1 MRQGVERHNSCLNTR
16 AIIDY
21 IERHYGSP
29 HLLLRGLEEE
39 LGEVDDPLA
48 FLRDA
53 HNWVSTGVVA
63 RMYANARELTGDPR
77 VAYQIGFESVTHQR
91 LGYIQQILLR
101 AWGSPR
107 VAVRRLETINRKF
120 NRTKELELVNAS
132 SDQALIRLHWHD
144 GLELTDDFCLVNQG
158 IYSALPTIWGLPP
171 SRVEET
177 SCHFEGDEYCEFR
190 VRWRNPTLLQR
201 VRLIIQN
208 QRSLLSESLAEIEHD
223 KQLLEHKYSEV
234 QTLNQQLM
242 RKIEQILAIQQASG
256 AILSELDYGKL
267 IPNVLSM
274 FLKTIGYKRAM
285 IMLVDQAKQVLRYE
299 AGVGMDPSD
308 LAPMDGY
315 SVSLERTSN
324 LLARVAQTGQ
334 PLITQDAASLNLNPK
349 NLIIRKYQPQAIV
362 ILPLTAQGGVIGI
375 LAADRPQGTAMVT
388 SADRDYLEVFANQVA
403 LAIENARMYRDLKES
418 FLSTVKSLAQAL
430 EAKDSYTRG
439 HSERVTTYAVRLAT
453 RLKMPAPEVDMLRRL
468 GMLHDVGKIAID
480 RQILNKPGQLS
491 PEDQEM
497 VRQHPSWGQ
506 SIIQPLKL
514 SQGEIAIVRHHHERW
529 DGLGYPDGLAGE
541 GIPLPARVISVADAF
556 DAMTSDRPYRNAM
569 GLRDAL
575 NELER
580 GSGTQFDP
588 EVVEAFAALL
598 REGRLDDVLPR
609 VRPVSRLRH
618 LNLAK
623 P

>member
-1 MRQGVERHNSCLNTR
+1 
-16 AIIDY
+16 
-21 IERHYGSP
+21 
-29 HLLLRGLEEE
+29 
-39 LGEVDDPLA
+39 
-48 FLRDA
+48 
-53 HNWVSTGVVA
+53 
-63 RMYANARELTGDPR
+63 
-77 VAYQIGFESVTHQR
+77 
-91 LGYIQQILLR
+91 
-101 AWGSPR
+101 
-107 VAVRRLETINRKF
+107 
-120 NRTKELELVNAS
+120 
-132 SDQALIRLHWHD
+132 
-144 GLELTDDFCLVNQG
+144 
-158 IYSALPTIWGLPP
+158 
-171 SRVEET
+171 VEET
-177 SCHFEGDEYCEFR
+177 ACQFEGDEYCEYQ

-201 VRLIIQN
+201 VRLLIQN

-285 IMLVDQAKQVLRYE
+285 IMLVDQAQKSLRYE
-299 AGVGMDPSD
+299 AGVGMDPRD

-315 SVSLERTSN
+315 SVSLDRTSN
-324 LLARVAQTGQ
+324 LLARVAQSGQ
-334 PLITQDAASLNLNPK
+334 PLITPDAASLNLNPK
-349 NLIIRKYQPQAIV
+349 NLIIRKFQPQAIV
-362 ILPLTAQGGVIGI
+362 ILPLTAQGRVIGI
-375 LAADRPQGTAMVT
+375 LAADRPQGEVT
-388 SADRDYLEVFANQVA
+388 VTGADRDYLEVFANQVA

-439 HSERVTTYAVRLAT
+439 HSERVTTYAVRLAA
-453 RLKMPAPEVDMLRRL
+453 RLQMPAQEVDMLRRL

-514 SQGEIAIVRHHHERW
+514 SQGEISIVRHHHERW

-580 GSGTQFDP
+580 GTGTQFDP
-588 EVVEAFAALL
+588 RVVEVFTTMV
-598 REGRLDDVLPR
+598 REGRLDDVLPST
-609 VRPVSRLRH
+609 RPVSRLRH

-623 P
+623 PKPRFATPTQ

>member
-1 MRQGVERHNSCLNTR
+1 M
-16 AIIDY
+16 
-21 IERHYGSP
+21 
-29 HLLLRGLEEE
+29 
-39 LGEVDDPLA
+39 
-48 FLRDA
+48 
-53 HNWVSTGVVA
+53 
-63 RMYANARELTGDPR
+63 
-77 VAYQIGFESVTHQR
+77 
-91 LGYIQQILLR
+91 
-101 AWGSPR
+101 
-107 VAVRRLETINRKF
+107 
-120 NRTKELELVNAS
+120 
-132 SDQALIRLHWHD
+132 
-144 GLELTDDFCLVNQG
+144 
-158 IYSALPTIWGLPP
+158 
-171 SRVEET
+171 
-177 SCHFEGDEYCEFR
+177 
-190 VRWRNPTLLQR
+190 RWRNPTLVQR
-201 VRLIIQN
+201 VRMLIQN
-208 QRSLLSESLAEIEHD
+208 QRSLLGESLAEIEHD

-242 RKIEQILAIQQASG
+242 RKIEQILTIQQASA

-285 IMLVDQAKQVLRYE
+285 IMLVDGVNQKLRYE

-315 SVSLERTSN
+315 SVSIDRTSN
-324 LLARVAQTGQ
+324 LLARVAQSGQ

-375 LAADRPQGTAMVT
+375 LAADRPQGSATVT
-388 SADRDYLEVFANQVA
+388 GADRDYLEVFANQVA

-453 RLKMPAPEVDMLRRL
+453 RLKMAEKEVDMLKRL

-480 RQILNKPGQLS
+480 RQILNKPSQLS
-491 PEDQEM
+491 SEDREL

-514 SQGEIAIVRHHHERW
+514 SQAEISIVRHHHERW
-529 DGLGYPDGLAGE
+529 DGLGYPDGLSGE
-541 GIPLPARVISVADAF
+541 GIPLPARVISVADSF

-575 NELER
+575 AELER
-580 GSGTQFDP
+580 GSGNQFDP
-588 EVVEAFAALL
+588 QVAEAFVALV
-598 REGRLDDVLPR
+598 REGFLDDVLPR
-609 VRPVSRLRH
+609 VRPASRLRH
-618 LNLAK
+618 LVLAK

>member
-1 MRQGVERHNSCLNTR
+1 MERHNSCLNTR

-53 HNWVSTGVVA
+53 HNWVSAGVVA

-101 AWGSPR
+101 AWASPK
-107 VAVRRLETINRKF
+107 VAVRRLETINKKF
-120 NRTKELELVNAS
+120 NRTKELELVNAT
-132 SDQALIRLHWHD
+132 SDQAMIRLHWHE
-144 GLELTDDFCLVNQG
+144 GLELTEDFCLVNQG
-158 IYSALPTIWGLPP
+158 IYSAIPTIWGLPP

-177 SCHFEGDEYCEFR
+177 ACYFEGDEYCEFR

-201 VRLIIQN
+201 VRLLIQN
-208 QRSLLSESLAEIEHD
+208 QRSLLGESLAEIEHD

-315 SVSLERTSN
+315 SVSMDRTSN
-324 LLARVAQTGQ
+324 LLARVAQSGQ
-334 PLITQDAASLNLNPK
+334 PLITQDATSLNLNPK
-349 NLIIRKYQPQAIV
+349 NLIIRKFQPQAIV

-453 RLKMPAPEVDMLRRL
+453 RLKMPANEVDMLRRL

-480 RQILNKPGQLS
+480 RQILNKPGQLTA
-491 PEDQEM
+491 EDQEM

-588 EVVEAFAALL
+588 KVVEAFASLV